1 MKVKIIH
8 KLVGEEVILW
18 FHNLPAYGD
27 ILKDQIS
34 DSPSWKYH
42 WRRNV
47 LSMMKAFDISRK
59 VVISEI
65 SRKIVVLTS
74 QLSTLKTP
82 EDIRF
87 PENARGRNCDVLEQD
102 SN

>member
-34 DSPSWKYH
+34 DSPPWKYH

-47 LSMMKAFDISRK
+47 LSMLKAIDISRK

-65 SRKIVVLTS
+65 SRNIVVLTS
-74 QLSTLKTP
+74 QRITLKTP

-87 PENARGRNCDVLEQD
+87 PENTRGRNCDVLEQD

>member
-1 MKVKIIH
+1 MKLKIIH

-65 SRKIVVLTS
+65 SRNIVVLTS
-74 QLSTLKTP
+74 QRITLKTP

-87 PENARGRNCDVLEQD
+87 PENTRGRNCDVLEQD

>member
-8 KLVGEEVILW
+8 KLVGEEVILL
-18 FHNLPAYGD
+18 FHNPPAYGD

-47 LSMMKAFDISRK
+47 LSMMRAFDISRK

-65 SRKIVVLTS
+65 SRNIVVLTS
-74 QLSTLKTP
+74 QRITLKTP

-87 PENARGRNCDVLEQD
+87 PENTRGRNCDVLEQD

>member
-18 FHNLPAYGD
+18 FYNVPAYGD

-87 PENARGRNCDVLEQD
+87 PENTRGRNCDVLEQD

>member
-1 MKVKIIH
+1 MKLKIIH

-47 LSMMKAFDISRK
+47 FSMMKAFDISSK

-65 SRKIVVLTS
+65 SRNTVVLTS
-74 QLSTLKTP
+74 QRITLKTP

-87 PENARGRNCDVLEQD
+87 PENTRGRNGDVLEQD